1 MLVFCFGLFIFYY
14 FLGVLVVVV
23 GNALELIVFVAVK
36 SWRNPV
42 LSSGTFPRSCVAF
55 NACLASYFVHLWL
68 LQVRAQNL
76 CKGYLGYTGYIELV
90 GCFGRGNL
98 PSMVLDSWRR
108 KTSFTA
114 KPGWATSHAK
124 ALLGWH
130 KSGGVSAHPVPLCLT
145 VTQERI
151 LGDPG
156 EDFGWARVK
165 GYASPWLI
173 WNCTVGCVFET
184 LHYMYFCFL
193 PFSSNKRQF
202 SCQKLLVPMR
212 KRKNHACWGDRADLF
227 SFMGARNRPSVKKAT
242 YSFTL

>member
-1 MLVFCFGLFIFYY
+1 MTIIY
-14 FLGVLVVVV
+14 FLCLHTFFTQCLCFVLGCLFFIIFFGVLVVVV

-42 LSSGTFPRSCVAF
+42 LSSGIFPRSCVAF
-55 NACLASYFVHLWL
+55 NACLPSYFVHLWL

-76 CKGYLGYTGYIELV
+76 CKGYLGYTGHIELV

-130 KSGGVSAHPVPLCLT
+130 TSGGVSAHPVPLCLT
-145 VTQERI
+145 VTLERV
-151 LGDPG
+151 LGGPG
-156 EDFGWARVK
+156 WRA
-165 GYASPWLI
+165 L
-173 WNCTVGCVFET
+173 
-184 LHYMYFCFL
+184 LL
-193 PFSSNKRQF
+193 P
-202 SCQKLLVPMR
+202 
-212 KRKNHACWGDRADLF
+212 G
-227 SFMGARNRPSVKKAT
+227 
-242 YSFTL
+242 